1 MRPRAWAMS
10 GAPRRALTGRM
21 ADIEGERRPRT
32 AGGVLVAATVAAGL
46 VAGTFYV
53 FACAVMPALA
63 RSEDRVYVDVMR
75 DINDVI
81 ENPVFLTAFLGA
93 LALAGLAGWQSRGTP
108 GRWWIWAGAT
118 AYALAFLVTVGGNI
132 PLNDAL
138 ARPGDPAAL
147 RERFEDPRVAWNAA
161 RAALSTLATACL
173 ATGLTTRRRPTRP
186 TPGTPGTPGHPTAS
200 RVPLHTPGH

>member
-1 MRPRAWAMS
+1 M
-10 GAPRRALTGRM
+10 T
-21 ADIEGERRPRT
+21 DINGERRSRT

-46 VAGTFYV
+46 MAGTFFV

-63 RSEDRVYVDVMR
+63 RSDDRVYVDVMR
-75 DINDVI
+75 DVNEVI
-81 ENPVFLTAFLGA
+81 QNPVFLLAFMGA
-93 LALAGLAGWQSRGTP
+93 LVLAGLAGWQSRRTP

-118 AYALAFLVTVGGNI
+118 AYALAFLVTVGANV

-147 RERFEDPRVAWNAA
+147 RERFENPWVAWNVV

-173 ATGLTTRRRPTRP
+173 ATGLATQSRPTRP
-186 TPGTPGTPGHPTAS
+186 EPAAPRRPTAS
-200 RVPLHTPGH
+200 HATPHRTSH

>member
-1 MRPRAWAMS
+1 M
-10 GAPRRALTGRM
+10 T
-21 ADIEGERRPRT
+21 DIDGERRSLT
-32 AGGVLVAATVAAGL
+32 ADGVLVAATVAAGL
-46 VAGTFYV
+46 MAGTFYV

-81 ENPVFLTAFLGA
+81 QNPVFLLAFMGA
-93 LALAGLAGWQSRGTP
+93 LALAGLAGWQSRRTP

-118 AYALAFLVTVGGNI
+118 AYALAFLVTVGGSI

-147 RERFEDPRVAWNAA
+147 RERFEDPWVAWNVV
-161 RAALSTLATACL
+161 RAVLSTLATACL
-173 ATGLTTRRRPTRP
+173 AWGSAVRGRPTHSAPRTPRRPTP
-186 TPGTPGTPGHPTAS
+186 QHVPPTAP
-200 RVPLHTPGH
+200 R

>member
-1 MRPRAWAMS
+1 M
-10 GAPRRALTGRM
+10 T
-21 ADIEGERRPRT
+21 DINGERRSRT

-46 VAGTFYV
+46 MAGTFFV

-63 RSEDRVYVDVMR
+63 RSDDRVYVDVMR
-75 DINDVI
+75 DVNEVI
-81 ENPVFLTAFLGA
+81 QNPVFLLAFMGA
-93 LALAGLAGWQSRGTP
+93 LALAGLAGWQSRRTP

-118 AYALAFLVTVGGNI
+118 AYALAFLVTVVGNI

-147 RERFEDPRVAWNAA
+147 RERFEDPWVAWNVV

-173 ATGLTTRRRPTRP
+173 AAGLATRSRPTRP
-186 TPGTPGTPGHPTAS
+186 ASSAPRPPTAS
-200 RVPLHTPGH
+200 HGAPHRTSH

>member
-1 MRPRAWAMS
+1 MRPRARAMS
-10 GAPRRALTGRM
+10 GARRGPLTGRM
-21 ADIEGERRPRT
+21 TDINGERRSRT

-46 VAGTFYV
+46 MAGTFFV

-63 RSEDRVYVDVMR
+63 RSDDRVYVDVMR
-75 DINDVI
+75 DVNEVI
-81 ENPVFLTAFLGA
+81 QNPVFLLAFMGA
-93 LALAGLAGWQSRGTP
+93 LVLAGLAGWQSRRTP

-118 AYALAFLVTVGGNI
+118 AYALAFLVTVGANI

-147 RERFEDPRVAWNAA
+147 RERFEDPWVAWNVV

-173 ATGLTTRRRPTRP
+173 ATGLATRSRPTRP
-186 TPGTPGTPGHPTAS
+186 ASPAPRPPTAS
-200 RVPLHTPGH
+200 PAVPHRTSH